1 MIRDV
6 LLVDGI
12 DLNLQVKDKKDL
24 FEKMSTILY
33 EHGKINSKSD
43 FIVALNNREKEG
55 MTGMGDG
62 LAIPHGLSSCVA
74 EPTVLFCRLAHEV
87 EYESMDGKGV
97 NKVFMIAV
105 PANSG
110 QEHLKIIAQL
120 ARKMMHKEFVIKLD
134 EIKTSEEL
142 LELI

>member
-12 DLNLQVKDKKDL
+12 DLNLQVQDKKDL
-24 FEKMSTILY
+24 FEKMASILY
-33 EHGKINSKSD
+33 EHGKIKSKSD
-43 FIVALNNREKEG
+43 FITALNNREKEG

-62 LAIPHGLSSCVA
+62 LAIPHGLSSCVV
-74 EPTVLFCRLAHEV
+74 EPTVLFCRLTNEI
-87 EYESMDGKGV
+87 EYASMDGKGV

-105 PANSG
+105 PDNSG

-120 ARKMMHKEFVIKLD
+120 ARKMMHKEFVEKLD
-134 EIKTSEEL
+134 EMKTSEEL